1 MGSSEGV
8 GCGFVVAYLRMMGLC
23 AIVIAGIAYYA
34 VCCSCPDLSFQINIP
49 AAIAVILTL
58 LGWWCLSLRS
68 AYNARPPTCGR
79 LTAKPEG
86 PFVLFLIGFSVTS
99 PAAVFSLRFWQMLP
113 LMSAMLTML
122 RELKDKPELG
132 LLHVEQPSLPGLFDL
147 LAGKPAL
154 IVQYWR
160 SSEHLIK
167 FARNPNTTHWGPWVE
182 YQKKSKALVENGSS
196 TPFGVWHETYLVEPG
211 KFEAIYNSVPEGF
224 GAMGAFPSSIIP
236 IKPGAAATARRRLGQ
251 LDNSEGLVAAMPDD
265 VYDGAASGCP
275 MQHKQD

>member
-99 PAAVFSLRFWQMLP
+99 PAAVFSLRFWQTLP

-132 LLHVEQPSLPGLFDL
+132 LLHVEQPSLPGDVHAWLPLLSLLKRVALVLMTSTGLFDL

-182 YQKKSKALVENGSS
+182 YQKKSKALVEYGSS

-251 LDNSEGLVAAMPDD
+251 
-265 VYDGAASGCP
+265 
-275 MQHKQD
+275 

>member
-1 MGSSEGV
+1 MGISSEGV
-8 GCGFVVAYLRMMGLC
+8 GYGFVVAYSRMMGLC

-122 RELKDKPELG
+122 RELKDKLELG

-196 TPFGVWHETYLVEPG
+196 TPFGVCTRRIWSSRASLRRST
-211 KFEAIYNSVPEGF
+211 I
-224 GAMGAFPSSIIP
+224 PSL
-236 IKPGAAATARRRLGQ
+236 KV
-251 LDNSEGLVAAMPDD
+251 SERWAP
-265 VYDGAASGCP
+265 
-275 MQHKQD
+275 